1 MGRRIEKEREREPG
15 LFNLHVSA
23 EMNVERGGS
32 KGKPLS
38 PLKRGINLSDGST
51 GPQMHKQKSQDGYK
65 VFGFYP
71 SYDAMLR
78 SG

>member
-1 MGRRIEKEREREPG
+1 
-15 LFNLHVSA
+15 
-23 EMNVERGGS
+23 MNVERGGS

-38 PLKRGINLSDGST
+38 PLKLGINLSDGST
-51 GPQMHKQKSQDGYK
+51 GPQMHKQKNRDAYK

-71 SYDAMLR
+71 SYDAMLS